1 MNHDRLALFLASCTS
16 PGFRR
21 SLSATPL
28 DALTRCGFD
37 PGETSLI
44 SAALFRHQG
53 SAGGHE
59 VSRVKFAFQ
68 KIEGSFGGGGKAFK
82 DDWYT

>member
-1 MNHDRLALFLASCTS
+1 M
-16 PGFRR
+16 
-21 SLSATPL
+21 PL

-44 SAALFRHQG
+44 SAALLRHQG
-53 SAGGHE
+53 SADRHE
-59 VSRVKFAFQ
+59 VLKVKFAFQ
-68 KIEGSFGGGGKAFK
+68 QIERSFGGGGKAFK